1 MRAKRAIENKKGN
14 ILKKIVVTVL
24 FLVCIC
30 VVINIA
36 PNYVQN
42 TIKGKI
48 NLIINNN
55 NVTTSLKYD
64 VIVDESEVIYLS
76 SRDIGNFFDQNIFYD
91 NVYNKIITTSGTKVA
106 TIEPNKKEMY
116 VNSSK
121 VNIYATM
128 TKKDE
133 TFYLPFSEMKS
144 VYNVDVKYSKETG
157 IVTIDSLDKEQKMGN
172 SSDDTNVKYKPTI
185 FSKTLDKIKKGESVV
200 VIEKKD
206 GWNKIRTSKGI
217 IGYIKDIANIH
228 NVRENMEETKQIEGK
243 VSLVWDYYSS
253 VAPDRTGT
261 RIEGINVVAPSIA
274 SLKEMQQGE
283 LTVRVGDSGKRYID
297 WAHSNNYKVWGIVSN
312 DSLPD
317 TTSEILNDYKL
328 RESLI
333 NRIVLLTTNYNLDG
347 INIDFENMKESDK
360 NMFSQFLVEL
370 APRLKE
376 YGKVLSVDV
385 TAPDGSPN
393 WSLCYDRNKIGQ
405 VADYIIFMGYD
416 QYGIS
421 SPKEGTTA
429 GADWVEVNVNKFI
442 GTQEEVDKDKLILG
456 MPFYTR
462 LWKEKDGEIES
473 TVVWMKNIDSKLPAG
488 VEKKWNEDLK
498 QYYVEYEQNGYTYK
512 MWIEDEKS
520 IKAKFDIMNKYNLAG
535 AAYWQKD
542 FESANIWNIVKE
554 EINR

>member
-360 NMFSQFLVEL
+360 NMFSQFLIEL

-393 WSLCYDRNKIGQ
+393 WSLCYDRINIGQ

>member
-1 MRAKRAIENKKGN
+1 
-14 ILKKIVVTVL
+14 
-24 FLVCIC
+24 
-30 VVINIA
+30 
-36 PNYVQN
+36 
-42 TIKGKI
+42 
-48 NLIINNN
+48 
-55 NVTTSLKYD
+55 
-64 VIVDESEVIYLS
+64 
-76 SRDIGNFFDQNIFYD
+76 
-91 NVYNKIITTSGTKVA
+91 
-106 TIEPNKKEMY
+106 
-116 VNSSK
+116 
-121 VNIYATM
+121 
-128 TKKDE
+128 
-133 TFYLPFSEMKS
+133 MKS

-360 NMFSQFLVEL
+360 NMFSQFLIEL